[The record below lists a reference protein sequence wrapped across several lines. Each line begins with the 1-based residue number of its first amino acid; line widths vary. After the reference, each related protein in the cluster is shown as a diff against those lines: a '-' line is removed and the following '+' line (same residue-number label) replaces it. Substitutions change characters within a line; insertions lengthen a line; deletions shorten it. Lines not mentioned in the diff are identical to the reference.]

1 MIRTLFF
8 NVVVKMT
15 TVEAEL
21 LSPVCQPCEGGTD
34 NDIENEDAGNSDSE
48 LDEINLH
55 TLNHSMFRTLH
66 FSRIALELS
75 FRAF

>member
-1 MIRTLFF
+1 M
-8 NVVVKMT
+8 K
-15 TVEAEL
+15 EEL
-21 LSPVCQPCEGGTD
+21 LCRVCQPCEVDTD
-34 NDIENEDAGNSDSE
+34 NEIENEEAGNSDSE

-66 FSRIALELS
+66 FSQIALELS